1 MESQQYYRIKKY
13 LLNNKLPENLNTQQ
27 QNQLKSQS
35 KFFEVKNNQL
45 YKKDR
50 RRKTRNQLLRVLQKH
65 ELEPILYLL
74 HNHPTG
80 AHLGVDKVF
89 GKIRDQYYW
98 PQMFEDVKE
107 YIRTCDQCQRRGK
120 FRTPGPLHPITVGD
134 PFSKIGIDIVGPLP
148 ITTKGNKY
156 IVVATD
162 YFTKWPE
169 AKAISHDTG
178 QHVADFI
185 YQTII
190 CRHGC
195 PKYILTDRGTHFKNK
210 LVDTL
215 LQKFEIQHL
224 YSTPYHPQTNGLVE
238 RFNRTLCESL
248 AKITEGKGDWDE
260 FIAPVLFAY
269 RTSKQSSTKFTP
281 FYLVYG
287 RNPTMPYMEMDE
299 IMEGNILDRL
309 YALTQE
315 LPTAHETAQGNITK
329 AQRKQKERYDL
340 KVKGNR
346 KYKIGDKVLLYDAAR
361 DKHFT
366 GKLKPK
372 WKGPYYIHDNLGN
385 GAFKLRTLD
394 GKLLAAPLNTA
405 LLKPYHDRQN
415 WEPTILIEN

>member
-1 MESQQYYRIKKY
+1 
-13 LLNNKLPENLNTQQ
+13 
-27 QNQLKSQS
+27 
-35 KFFEVKNNQL
+35 
-45 YKKDR
+45 
-50 RRKTRNQLLRVLQKH
+50 
-65 ELEPILYLL
+65 
-74 HNHPTG
+74 
-80 AHLGVDKVF
+80 
-89 GKIRDQYYW
+89 
-98 PQMFEDVKE
+98 
-107 YIRTCDQCQRRGK
+107 
-120 FRTPGPLHPITVGD
+120 
-134 PFSKIGIDIVGPLP
+134 
-148 ITTKGNKY
+148 
-156 IVVATD
+156 
-162 YFTKWPE
+162 
-169 AKAISHDTG
+169 
-178 QHVADFI
+178 
-185 YQTII
+185 
-190 CRHGC
+190 
-195 PKYILTDRGTHFKNK
+195 
-210 LVDTL
+210 
-215 LQKFEIQHL
+215 
-224 YSTPYHPQTNGLVE
+224 VE

-287 RNPTMPYMEMDE
+287 HNPTMPYMEMDE